1 MADSCTMNRTFNLG
15 LVAAS
20 IVLLS
25 QPLHANDDQK
35 SDDKGKKGDGGK
47 HAAVPAAH
55 AGRAPNAAVTKAPA
69 PHFATQAPQQFHT
82 QKSAPVIQSQQF
94 HSKNSAPV
102 VQSRPQ
108 TVPAPTASRA
118 RSFSQP
124 QQQRN
129 APSVAVGGATNQYSN
144 APVYAQRSRSYAGYQ
159 GGASNYQPSVSVSRS
174 WDRGSSHT
182 WNHHHYRWNDGNW
195 VIIDSGAYGYSYGYD
210 NGYNAGRMY
219 DSQSLAA
226 SVQVRLARQGYDPG
240 PADGVIGG
248 QTRQAI
254 ADFQNDHR
262 LPVTGRIDGP
272 LLQTM
277 GLN

>member
-1 MADSCTMNRTFNLG
+1 VNHSIADSSTMNRTLNLG

-25 QPLHANDDQK
+25 QPLYANDDQK
-35 SDDKGKKGDGGK
+35 SDGNGKKGGGAK
-47 HAAVPAAH
+47 HGAAPAAH
-55 AGRAPNAAVTKAPA
+55 AGQAPKSAATKTTA
-69 PHFATQAPQQFHT
+69 PHFAADSPQQY
-82 QKSAPVIQSQQF
+82 
-94 HSKNSAPV
+94 HSKKSAPV

-108 TVPAPTASRA
+108 TVPAPSASRTK
-118 RSFSQP
+118 SFTQP
-124 QQQRN
+124 QQRN
-129 APSVAVGGATNQYSN
+129 ASSVAVGGATNQNSN
-144 APVYAQRSRSYAGYQ
+144 APVNGQSSRSFAANQ
-159 GGASNYQPSVSVSRS
+159 GGASNYQPSVNVSRG

-195 VIIDSGAYGYSYGYD
+195 VIIDGGYY
-210 NGYNAGRMY
+210 NGYNSGRIY

-226 SVQVRLARQGYDPG
+226 SVQAQLARQGYNPG

-262 LPVTGRIDGP
+262 LPVTGQIDAP
-272 LLQTM
+272 LVQAM

>member
-1 MADSCTMNRTFNLG
+1 MNRTFNLG

-25 QPLHANDDQK
+25 QPLYANDDQK
-35 SDDKGKKGDGGK
+35 SDGNGKKGDGGK
-47 HAAVPAAH
+47 HAAAPAAH
-55 AGRAPNAAVTKAPA
+55 AGRAPNSAATKAPA
-69 PHFATQAPQQFHT
+69 PHSAAQSPQQFHT
-82 QKSAPVIQSQQF
+82 K
-94 HSKNSAPV
+94 KSAPV

-108 TVPAPTASRA
+108 TVLTPAVSRT
-118 RSFSQP
+118 RSFTQP
-124 QQQRN
+124 QQRN
-129 APSVAVGGATNQYSN
+129 APSVALGGATNQNSN
-144 APVYAQRSRSYAGYQ
+144 SLVNAQSSRSFAGNQ
-159 GGASNYQPSVSVSRS
+159 GGASNLQPSVNVSRG
-174 WDRGSSHT
+174 WDRGSSHA

-195 VIIDSGAYGYSYGYD
+195 VIIDGGAYGYPYGYD

-226 SVQVRLARQGYDPG
+226 SVQVRLARQGYNPG

-262 LPVTGRIDGP
+262 LPVTGQIDGP